1 MKHLSNILFIA
12 LAVIFFS
19 CNADDE
25 ASMSKIGYLRLGVS
39 ESNEVTTKAEDTY
52 HPEVFSV
59 TIKNK
64 ETEEVKE
71 FKEWSK
77 DETKVI
83 ELAAGTYTISASSA
97 NFDNESGFDKPYY
110 AGTKDVTISADKES
124 TETLTCT
131 LANVKVSVVFAEDL
145 LEKYADR
152 DITVIVGDKGEKYT
166 PLTFSKAKCGKEV
179 QGYFPVADLTAE
191 ISISRPSGET
201 GTYTMSSEITGV
213 KAKQYYILT
222 YQTENAGDGDFSVKY
237 DPTLNQYNYVFKV
250 NPVAKNTALLSVN
263 PWAKF
268 AYLKA
273 ESVTTVDNA
282 DLSSLTFQYRA
293 EGEDVWKDVAATAE
307 GEDDA
312 KVYTATATGLTA
324 NTAYEYR
331 LVNADESFEVT
342 GSKFTTEGAA
352 QLSNASFEDWCVRSA
367 GTVMGNKD
375 TSFPCSEKDYDAGN
389 LFWDTSN
396 RGANSAGQ
404 KDPTNKATDLK
415 KSGTYSAKLQSI
427 EIDAVIIKA
436 FAAASLYTG
445 SFGGASLD
453 MSATVNFGR
462 SFASRPLALHG
473 YYKYTPA
480 TVDNVDE
487 SLPEDATV
495 AKGKPDECSIYV
507 ALTKKTYSVNNKQES
522 TFIDF
527 EGDTNVI
534 AYGELPSGAATEGDG
549 LVEFNIPLKYKNLTD
564 TPSYIIVVCSSS
576 KYGDYFTGGNGS
588 TMYVD
593 DFSLIY
599 DGEPQIWDLSA
610 NN

>member
-19 CNADDE
+19 CKADDE

-152 DITVIVGDKGEKYT
+152 DITVMVGDKGEKYT
-166 PLTFSKAKCGKEV
+166 PLTFSKEKCGKEV

-201 GTYTMSSEITGV
+201 GTYTMSSDITGV

-222 YQTENAGDGDFSVKY
+222 YQTENTGDGDFSVKY
-237 DPTLNQYNYVFKV
+237 DPNLNQYDYVFKV
-250 NPVAKNTALLSVN
+250 DPVSKNTALLSVN

-273 ESVTTVDNA
+273 ESVTTVDNS
-282 DLSSLTFQYRA
+282 DLSSLKFQYRA
-293 EGEDVWKDVAATAE
+293 EGEDAWKDVAATAE

-324 NTAYEYR
+324 NKAYEYR
-331 LVNADESFEVT
+331 LVNADGTFEVA
-342 GSKFTTEGAA
+342 GSKFTTEAA
-352 QLSNASFEDWCVRSA
+352 TALENGGFESWTTAEYDGKSAYPNAVSKN
-367 GTVMGNKD
+367 G
-375 TSFPCSEKDYDAGN
+375 
-389 LFWDTSN
+389 FWDTSN
-396 RGANSAGQ
+396 KGANSIGT
-404 KDPTNKATDLK
+404 KNPTSQATSPVIEGKSAAQLK
-415 KSGTYSAKLQSI
+415 STYVSFMGI
-427 EIDAVIIKA
+427 TGA
-436 FAAASLYTG
+436 FAAASLYAG
-445 SFGGASLD
+445 SFGSINGF
-453 MSATVNFGR
+453 SATVNFGQP
-462 SFASRPLALHG
+462 FTSRPIALHG
-473 YYKYTPA
+473 YYQYTP
-480 TVDNVDE
+480 VEIDNVDSGKLE
-487 SLPEDATV
+487 EAGLSVKKGDKDECAIYIALATDVIVVDNSDVNKLFNPED
-495 AKGKPDECSIYV
+495 ERI
-507 ALTKKTYSVNNKQES
+507 
-522 TFIDF
+522 
-527 EGDTNVI
+527 I
-534 AYGELPSGAATEGDG
+534 AYGALPSGAATNETQNNGYK
-549 LVEFNIPLKYKNLTD
+549 EFTIPLQYKADKLGVQPTH
-564 TPSYIIVVCSSS
+564 IIVVCSAS
-576 KYGDYFTGGNGS
+576 KYGDYMTGGNGS
-588 TMYVD
+588 TLLVD
-593 DFSLIY
+593 DFSLVY
-599 DGEPQIWDLSA
+599 DGEPTIWDLSA